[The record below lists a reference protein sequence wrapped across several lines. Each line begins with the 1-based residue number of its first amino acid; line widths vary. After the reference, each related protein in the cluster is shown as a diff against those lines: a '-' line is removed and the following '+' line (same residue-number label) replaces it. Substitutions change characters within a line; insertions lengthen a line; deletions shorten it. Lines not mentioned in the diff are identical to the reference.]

1 MDKPSKTEEVVV
13 IDELAQ
19 DDAFRAKPDS
29 AAKYIQNY
37 APDIPVETDERSLG
51 LGLWIPITLGFV
63 ILGAAAGLMV
73 RGSKALLGPWGPII
87 GFTGTVIGFG
97 LILTGIYTWLRI
109 KARR

>member
-1 MDKPSKTEEVVV
+1 
-13 IDELAQ
+13 
-19 DDAFRAKPDS
+19 
-29 AAKYIQNY
+29 
-37 APDIPVETDERSLG
+37 

-63 ILGAAAGLMV
+63 VLGAAAGVMV

-97 LILTGIYTWLRI
+97 LILTGIYAWLRI